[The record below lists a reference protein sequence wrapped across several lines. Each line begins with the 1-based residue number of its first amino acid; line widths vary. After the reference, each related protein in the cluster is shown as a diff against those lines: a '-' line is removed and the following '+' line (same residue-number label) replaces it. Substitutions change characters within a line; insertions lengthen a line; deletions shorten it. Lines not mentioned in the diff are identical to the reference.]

1 MRGEWERLVLA
12 AVLWLVVGGS
22 AHAQYRFDVRTTDN
36 GLPQNGR
43 RDGKDTVYPLD
54 IPKPGFS
61 WASSASATA
70 TIHG

>member
-22 AHAQYRFDVRTTDN
+22 AHAQYALRRQDHRQR
-36 GLPQNGR
+36 PAQNGR

-61 WASSASATA
+61 WTSSASATA